1 MEIACIILL
10 FLLGIM
16 SQMKVWKI
24 IKERRDEK
32 AAAQLEEEQRRDQAE
47 EDIGKRL
54 EEGNERER
62 AMWESAYGE
71 QDHSKQRQIDSGVGT
86 DASGSVRKSSLS
98 AVGTR
103 EIRNSI
109 SESME
114 MSNLD
119 APNGPSRKASQD
131 GSQENPRMMVPVASD
146 DRIPSES
153 HEHSKHENRFSEI
166 SAGTSIPD
174 PSASMTRIAP
184 SADLLATAIIHD
196 DHAIDRN
203 RYHSGPKIT
212 PLPFKVPDSNAEDA
226 RDDASS
232 IATFAASDRYS
243 DRGSRRMSS
252 GSLLKSLSRRSQRHS
267 RNLSDSNEALIIP
280 HVEEDCAS
288 SVAATIDGV
297 SADRDSHN
305 DGASADE
312 KMPAHSDDE
321 LDDSRIR
328 PLSLDPTIVGEGIA
342 STSMIAD
349 LMREAD
355 EETQHLPGKGKE
367 NPMNGATV
375 AGIERNPEES
385 TLEPFQEG
393 SFAGVKKPGKLPK
406 DFELLGK
413 GQDDSPTKN
422 STANSEIGS
431 NQSNHTKL
439 SGNLPESSSKV
450 VMAYRTNEWA
460 KHLESAEK
468 PELDDLDAEKV
479 PSGVTSMETK
489 ETAVPVRVDDLK
501 QTPLTAEPAP
511 IQADRLQQPA
521 LNRSNSSKNSLS
533 RQASSQQAANRR
545 RHPSGTNVERSTSQT
560 SLQSIQ
566 NKRESS
572 GSTLNRLPS
581 SQLSPT
587 NTRGFRSSSTPL
599 LTSPLVE
606 SPIEEG
612 IESSFPIRFT
622 PSPMH
627 LMSQRDTMVRNK
639 MSSTSLNRTSS
650 TPSLN
655 PIASASNESFP
666 PQNLPT
672 LDEDI
677 SLATRKSILQQ
688 NPSRSSLA
696 LQQHPS
702 RSSLAIQQAN
712 PSPAPLPTPNR
723 SSSNP
728 RESTLSA
735 WRSSLRAGLPT
746 QQAAQQEIEARRT
759 EMMHEKRRA
768 SNSQQ
773 WAQLEQGKGESIL
786 DRGMRRGELLDK
798 HREAMRRMQ
807 GEANRNL

>member
-32 AAAQLEEEQRRDQAE
+32 AAAQLAEEHRRDQAE

-71 QDHSKQRQIDSGVGT
+71 QDHSKQKQIDSGVGT

-131 GSQENPRMMVPVASD
+131 GSQENSRMMVQVASD

-153 HEHSKHENRFSEI
+153 HEHSKHENRLSEI
-166 SAGTSIPD
+166 STGTSIPD

-184 SADLLATAIIHD
+184 SADLLATAAIHD
-196 DHAIDRN
+196 NAIDRS

-226 RDDASS
+226 RDDVSS
-232 IATFAASDRYS
+232 IATCAASERYT
-243 DRGSRRMSS
+243 DRGSKRMSR

-267 RNLSDSNEALIIP
+267 RNPSDSNEALIIP

-305 DGASADE
+305 DGASADGR
-312 KMPAHSDDE
+312 MPAHSDDE
-321 LDDSRIR
+321 LEDSGVR

-342 STSMIAD
+342 NSSLIAD
-349 LMREAD
+349 LMREGD
-355 EETQHLPGKGKE
+355 EETQYLPGKGKE
-367 NPMNGATV
+367 NPMNRVTV

-385 TLEPFQEG
+385 TLEPFHEG

-406 DFELLGK
+406 SLELLGK
-413 GQDDSPTKN
+413 GQDDSQNKD
-422 STANSEIGS
+422 STSNSEIGS

-468 PELDDLDAEKV
+468 PELDDLDTERV

-489 ETAVPVRVDDLK
+489 ETAAPVRVDDLK

-511 IQADRLQQPA
+511 IQTDRPQQPA
-521 LNRSNSSKNSLS
+521 LNRSSSSKDSLS
-533 RQASSQQAANRR
+533 RQASSQQVANRR
-545 RHPSGTNVERSTSQT
+545 RHPSGTNVERSSSQT
-560 SLQSIQ
+560 SLQTIQ

-572 GSTLNRLPS
+572 SSTLNRLPS

-677 SLATRKSILQQ
+677 SLATRKTLLQQ

-786 DRGMRRGELLDK
+786 DRGMRRGDLLDK